1 MLENIITAYLIW
13 NTAVF
18 AVYGLDKWKA
28 KAGAYRIPEKT
39 LLTLAALFGGIGA
52 ITGMRVFRHKT
63 KTRKFTVLV
72 PILAILNIVMLFFAV
87 DRLGI

>member
-13 NTAVF
+13 NIAVF

-28 KAGAYRIPEKT
+28 KAGAYRVSEKT
-39 LLTLAALFGGIGA
+39 LLTLAAFFGGIGA
-52 ITGMRVFRHKT
+52 VLGMRVFRHKT

-72 PILAILNIVMLFFAV
+72 PIFATLNIVVLFFAV
-87 DRLGI
+87 DKLGM